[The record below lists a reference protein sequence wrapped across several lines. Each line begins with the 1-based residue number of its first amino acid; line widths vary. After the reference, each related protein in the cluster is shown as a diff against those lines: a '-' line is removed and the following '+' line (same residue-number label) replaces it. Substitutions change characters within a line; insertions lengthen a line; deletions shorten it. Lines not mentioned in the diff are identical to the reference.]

1 MSIIF
6 KDENESWQID
16 FSSAIW
22 ATDKLNETFSLVKGS
37 LLSDVDFVVEV
48 EDFVLFVES
57 KNSNFKEAKH
67 AFDPLDSEKIK
78 NVARKYYDS
87 SIYVRSLIKNRNKRK
102 IYIYLLETRNGDS
115 VLRKRV
121 RNRIKDLLPF
131 KLQRDAELYEK
142 MIDDFDVLSFD
153 EWNKRFK
160 QFPAQR
166 LKNPVTDNQ

>member
-16 FSSAIW
+16 FSSALW
-22 ATDKLNETFSLVKGS
+22 ATDKLNEKFSIVKGS
-37 LLSDVDFVVEV
+37 LLSDVDFVAEA

-67 AFDPLDSEKIK
+67 
-78 NVARKYYDS
+78 VC
-87 SIYVRSLIKNRNKRK
+87 SLISDRNKRK

-115 VLRKRV
+115 VFRKRV

-142 MIDDFDVLSFD
+142 MIDDFDVLNLD
-153 EWNKRFK
+153 EWNKYFK

-166 LKNPVTDNQ
+166 LKNSITDN

>member
-67 AFDPLDSEKIK
+67 SFDPLDREKIIS
-78 NVARKYYDS
+78 VARKHYDS
-87 SIYVRSLIKNRNKRK
+87 SVYVRSLVKNRKKKK

-115 VLRKRV
+115 V
-121 RNRIKDLLPF
+121 I
-131 KLQRDAELYEK
+131 EK
-142 MIDDFDVLSFD
+142 
-153 EWNKRFK
+153 KYTK
-160 QFPAQR
+160 P
-166 LKNPVTDNQ
+166 T